1 MLPKIK
7 WSIKNYTGKK
17 LKLDSTDNDQLQQL
31 PLLGMVF
38 NETFIFVDKSS
49 KMNKII
55 RSGLVASIILLAFAY
70 LCLLLMPIL
79 LPKVAEEYYNPAFV
93 NDETRNMLYYLHP
106 VVLAFGLAWFWNRF
120 KSLLK
125 GNALMQGIEMALIY
139 AAIATMPSLLILYSA
154 IDVTL
159 LTVGSW
165 LLYGFFQALIAG
177 IIFSRMHV

>member
-1 MLPKIK
+1 
-7 WSIKNYTGKK
+7 
-17 LKLDSTDNDQLQQL
+17 
-31 PLLGMVF
+31 
-38 NETFIFVDKSS
+38 
-49 KMNKII
+49 MNKIL
-55 RSGLVASIILLAFAY
+55 RSGLVASVVLLAFAY
-70 LCLLLMPIL
+70 ICLLIMPVL

-93 NDETRNMLYYLHP
+93 NDESRNMLYYVHP

-139 AAIATMPSLLILYSA
+139 AAIATLPSLIILYSA
-154 IDVTL
+154 INVSL

-177 IIFSRMHV
+177 VIFSKMHV

>member
-1 MLPKIK
+1 
-7 WSIKNYTGKK
+7 
-17 LKLDSTDNDQLQQL
+17 
-31 PLLGMVF
+31 
-38 NETFIFVDKSS
+38 
-49 KMNKII
+49 
-55 RSGLVASIILLAFAY
+55 
-70 LCLLLMPIL
+70 MPIL